1 MAMIPRDEKFYE
13 LFLEQADCVH
23 DASIKLVSL
32 LEEFEDV
39 QKRVTEIEF
48 LEHRGDQLTHT
59 VMMRL
64 NKTFI
69 TPFDRE
75 DIHALSSALDDVLD
89 LIDGVAGRMIIYKV
103 KETTPGARQLAQV
116 IQHGSEILLKAI
128 TELSKP
134 AKLLEYCRQLKQL
147 EVEGDRIKANCVGKL
162 FEDDMDPI
170 EVIKWKEIY
179 EVLEGTTDKIEDV
192 ANILETV
199 LLKST

>member
-23 DASIKLVSL
+23 DASKKLVSL

-75 DIHALSSALDDVLD
+75 DIHHLASALDDIADYIYACAKKIKLPVSVQFTVKLRFCAVTGISLITPVEPPVIPVSVLVIVSG
-89 LIDGVAGRMIIYKV
+89 LSYK
-103 KETTPGARQLAQV
+103 L
-116 IQHGSEILLKAI
+116 
-128 TELSKP
+128 
-134 AKLLEYCRQLKQL
+134 
-147 EVEGDRIKANCVGKL
+147 
-162 FEDDMDPI
+162 
-170 EVIKWKEIY
+170 
-179 EVLEGTTDKIEDV
+179 
-192 ANILETV
+192 
-199 LLKST
+199 